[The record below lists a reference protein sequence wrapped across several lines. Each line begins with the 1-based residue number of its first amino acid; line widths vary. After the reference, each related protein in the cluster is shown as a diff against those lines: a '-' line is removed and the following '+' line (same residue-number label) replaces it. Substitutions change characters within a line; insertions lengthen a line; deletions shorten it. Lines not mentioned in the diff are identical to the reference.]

1 MEIKNLKKIYK
12 LGSTEVNAID
22 NISFDVPSGDFI
34 GLTGASGAGKTTLLN
49 CLGLI
54 DVPSGGIIKID
65 GIDVSGL
72 SEGARARIR
81 LNKLGFVFQFFNLFG
96 NMTAIENVMASM
108 LMAEKDFSS
117 AKKNAID
124 LLRTVGLE
132 GRKKHKP
139 LELSGG
145 EQQRV
150 AIARALAN
158 NPAILLAD
166 EPTGNLDSKTA
177 EKIIDLLLDLNRKG
191 QTIVMVTHEKH
202 IARKTKREIRLI
214 DGRIVSDELNGL

>member
-1 MEIKNLKKIYK
+1 M
-12 LGSTEVNAID
+12 GRVEVNAVND
-22 NISFDVPSGDFI
+22 ISLDVPVGDFI
-34 GLTGASGAGKTTLLN
+34 GLTGPSGAGKTTLLN

-54 DVPSGGIIKID
+54 DASSSGIIKID
-65 GIDVSGL
+65 GTDISTL
-72 SEGARARIR
+72 TERERARIR

-96 NMTAIENVMASM
+96 NMTALENVMVPM
-108 LMAEKDFSS
+108 LMAEKDFSL
-117 AKKNAID
+117 ARKNAIN

-132 GRKKHKP
+132 GREKHKP

-177 EKIIDLLLDLNRKG
+177 EKIIDLLLDLNKKG